1 MLTNNFALV
10 LFVHLIFTSVMTGV
24 IWVIQI
30 VHYPSFHFI
39 EKELYTAFQKF
50 HMNKI
55 SIIVIP
61 IMLAELITGMML
73 FLDKSS
79 KSPFLI
85 VSFVILVLIWLITGV
100 FFSKA
105 HNELMTGYQELVV
118 NQLVVMNWIRTI
130 LWTLRLLLLIIFVH
144 IPLNKW
150 CTLNKD

>member
-1 MLTNNFALV
+1 MLPNNFV
-10 LFVHLIFTSVMTGV
+10 LLGHLIFTSIMTGV

-85 VSFVILVLIWLITGV
+85 ISFVILVLIWLITGV

-118 NQLVVMNWIRTI
+118 NQLVVMNWIRTL
-130 LWTLRLLLLIIFVH
+130 LWTLRLLLLTYFVY
-144 IPLNKW
+144 LYFSK
-150 CTLNKD
+150 

>member
-1 MLTNNFALV
+1 MLPNNFV
-10 LFVHLIFTSVMTGV
+10 LLGHLIFTSIMTGV
-24 IWVIQI
+24 IWVIQF

-79 KSPFLI
+79 KSPFLTI
-85 VSFVILVLIWLITGV
+85 SIIILVLIWLITG
-100 FFSKA
+100 FFFAKA
-105 HNELMTGYQELVV
+105 HNELIAGYQELVV
-118 NQLVVMNWIRTI
+118 NQLVAMNWIRTL
-130 LWTLRLLLLIIFVH
+130 LWTLRLLLLTCFVYLH
-144 IPLNKW
+144 FSR
-150 CTLNKD
+150 

>member
-1 MLTNNFALV
+1 MLPNNFV
-10 LFVHLIFTSVMTGV
+10 LLGHLIFTSIMTGV

-85 VSFVILVLIWLITGV
+85 ISFVILVLIWLITGV

-118 NQLVVMNWIRTI
+118 NQLVVMNWIRTL
-130 LWTLRLLLLIIFVH
+130 LWTLRLFFLLCFAYFQLI
-144 IPLNKW
+144 K
-150 CTLNKD
+150 

>member
-1 MLTNNFALV
+1 MLPNNFV
-10 LFVHLIFTSVMTGV
+10 LLGHLIFTSIMTGV

-85 VSFVILVLIWLITGV
+85 ISFVILVLIWLITGV

-118 NQLVVMNWIRTI
+118 NQLVVMNWIRTL
-130 LWTLRLLLLIIFVH
+130 LWTLRLLLLISFVYLH
-144 IPLNKW
+144 FSK
-150 CTLNKD
+150 

>member
-1 MLTNNFALV
+1 MLLNNFV
-10 LFVHLIFTSVMTGV
+10 LLGHLIFTSIMTGV

-85 VSFVILVLIWLITGV
+85 ISFVILVLIWLITGV
-100 FFSKA
+100 FFTKA

-118 NQLVVMNWIRTI
+118 NQLVAINWIRTL
-130 LWTLRLLLLIIFVH
+130 LWTLRLLLLTCFVY
-144 IPLNKW
+144 LYYVRK
-150 CTLNKD
+150 

>member
-1 MLTNNFALV
+1 MLPNNFV
-10 LFVHLIFTSVMTGV
+10 LLGHLIFTSIMTGV

-30 VHYPSFHFI
+30 VHYPSFHFM

-85 VSFVILVLIWLITGV
+85 ISFVILVLIWLITGV

-118 NQLVVMNWIRTI
+118 NQLVVMNWIRTL
-130 LWTLRLLLLIIFVH
+130 LWTLRLLLLTCFVYLH
-144 IPLNKW
+144 FSR
-150 CTLNKD
+150 

>member
-1 MLTNNFALV
+1 MLPNNFV
-10 LFVHLIFTSVMTGV
+10 LLVHLTFTSIMTGV

-85 VSFVILVLIWLITGV
+85 ISFVLLVLIWLITGV

-105 HNELMTGYQELVV
+105 HNELMIGYQELVV
-118 NQLVVMNWIRTI
+118 NQLVVMNWIRTL
-130 LWTLRLLLLIIFVH
+130 LWTLRLLLLTYFVYLH
-144 IPLNKW
+144 FSR
-150 CTLNKD
+150 

>member
-1 MLTNNFALV
+1 MLPNNFV
-10 LFVHLIFTSVMTGV
+10 LLGHLIFTSIMTGV

-85 VSFVILVLIWLITGV
+85 ISFVILVLIWLITGV

-105 HNELMTGYQELVV
+105 HNELIAGYQELVI
-118 NQLVVMNWIRTI
+118 NQLVAMNWIRTL
-130 LWTLRLLLLIIFVH
+130 LWTLRLLLLTYFAYLH
-144 IPLNKW
+144 FSK
-150 CTLNKD
+150 

>member
-1 MLTNNFALV
+1 MLPNNFV
-10 LFVHLIFTSVMTGV
+10 LLGHLIFTSIMTGV

-85 VSFVILVLIWLITGV
+85 ISFVILVLIWLITGV
-100 FFSKA
+100 FFSFS
-105 HNELMTGYQELVV
+105 HNELMMGYQELVV
-118 NQLVVMNWIRTI
+118 NQLVVMNWIRTL
-130 LWTLRLLLLIIFVH
+130 LWTLRLLLLTSFAYLH
-144 IPLNKW
+144 FSR
-150 CTLNKD
+150 

>member
-1 MLTNNFALV
+1 MLPNNFV
-10 LFVHLIFTSVMTGV
+10 LLGHLIFTSIMTGV

-85 VSFVILVLIWLITGV
+85 ISFVILVLIWLITGV

-118 NQLVVMNWIRTI
+118 NQLVVMNWIRTL
-130 LWTLRLLLLIIFVH
+130 LWTLRLLLLTCFVYLH
-144 IPLNKW
+144 FIR
-150 CTLNKD
+150 

>member
-1 MLTNNFALV
+1 MLPNNFV
-10 LFVHLIFTSVMTGV
+10 LLGHLIFTSIMTGV

-85 VSFVILVLIWLITGV
+85 ISFVILVLIWLITGV

-118 NQLVVMNWIRTI
+118 NQLVVMNWIRTL
-130 LWTLRLLLLIIFVH
+130 LWTLRLLLLTSFVYLH
-144 IPLNKW
+144 FSR
-150 CTLNKD
+150 

>member
-1 MLTNNFALV
+1 MLPNNFV
-10 LFVHLIFTSVMTGV
+10 LLGHLIFTSIMTGV

-73 FLDKSS
+73 FLYKSS

-85 VSFVILVLIWLITGV
+85 ISFVILVLIWLITGV

-118 NQLVVMNWIRTI
+118 NQLVVMNWIRTL
-130 LWTLRLLLLIIFVH
+130 LWTLRLLLLTSFVYLH
-144 IPLNKW
+144 FSR
-150 CTLNKD
+150 

>member
-1 MLTNNFALV
+1 MLPNNFV
-10 LFVHLIFTSVMTGV
+10 LLSHLIFTSIMTGV

-85 VSFVILVLIWLITGV
+85 ISFVILVLIWLITGV

-105 HNELMTGYQELVV
+105 HNELMTGYRELVV
-118 NQLVVMNWIRTI
+118 NQLVVMNWIRTL
-130 LWTLRLLLLIIFVH
+130 LWTLRLLLLTYFVYLH
-144 IPLNKW
+144 FSR
-150 CTLNKD
+150 

>member
-1 MLTNNFALV
+1 MLPNNFV
-10 LFVHLIFTSVMTGV
+10 LLGHLIFTSIMTGV

-79 KSPFLI
+79 KSSFLI
-85 VSFVILVLIWLITGV
+85 ISFVILVLIWLITGV

-118 NQLVVMNWIRTI
+118 NQLVVMNWIRTL
-130 LWTLRLLLLIIFVH
+130 LWTLRLLLLTCFVYLH
-144 IPLNKW
+144 FSK
-150 CTLNKD
+150 

>member
-1 MLTNNFALV
+1 MLPNNFV
-10 LFVHLIFTSVMTGV
+10 LLGHLIFTSIMTGV

-73 FLDKSS
+73 FLDRGS

-85 VSFVILVLIWLITGV
+85 ISFVILVLIWLITGV

-105 HNELMTGYQELVV
+105 HNELIAGYQELVI
-118 NQLVVMNWIRTI
+118 NQLVAMNWIRTL
-130 LWTLRLLLLIIFVH
+130 LWTLRLLLLTYFAYLH
-144 IPLNKW
+144 FSK
-150 CTLNKD
+150 

>member
-1 MLTNNFALV
+1 MLLNNFV
-10 LFVHLIFTSVMTGV
+10 LLGHLIFTSIMTGV

-85 VSFVILVLIWLITGV
+85 ISFVILVLIWLITGV

-105 HNELMTGYQELVV
+105 HNELIAGYQELVV
-118 NQLVVMNWIRTI
+118 NQLVAMNWIRTL
-130 LWTLRLLLLIIFVH
+130 LWTLRLLLLTCFVYLH
-144 IPLNKW
+144 FSK
-150 CTLNKD
+150 

>member
-1 MLTNNFALV
+1 MLPNNFV
-10 LFVHLIFTSVMTGV
+10 LLGHLIFTSIMTGV

-85 VSFVILVLIWLITGV
+85 ISFVILVLIWLITGV

-118 NQLVVMNWIRTI
+118 NQLVVMNWIRTL
-130 LWTLRLLLLIIFVH
+130 LWTLRLLLLTYFVYLH
-144 IPLNKW
+144 FSR
-150 CTLNKD
+150 

>member
-1 MLTNNFALV
+1 MLPNNFV
-10 LFVHLIFTSVMTGV
+10 LLGHLIFTSIMTGV

-39 EKELYTAFQKF
+39 EKEFYTAFQKF

-85 VSFVILVLIWLITGV
+85 ISFVILVLIWLITGV

-105 HNELMTGYQELVV
+105 HNELIAGYQELVV
-118 NQLVVMNWIRTI
+118 NQLVAMNWIRTL
-130 LWTLRLLLLIIFVH
+130 LWTLRLLLLTCFVYLH
-144 IPLNKW
+144 FSR
-150 CTLNKD
+150 

>member
-1 MLTNNFALV
+1 MLPNNFV
-10 LFVHLIFTSVMTGV
+10 LLGHLIFTSIMTGV

-61 IMLAELITGMML
+61 IMLAELITGIML

-85 VSFVILVLIWLITGV
+85 ISIIILVLIWLITGV
-100 FFSKA
+100 FFTKA
-105 HNELMTGYQELVV
+105 HNELIAGYQELVV
-118 NQLVVMNWIRTI
+118 NQLVVMNWIRTL
-130 LWTLRLLLLIIFVH
+130 LWTLRLLLLTCFVYLH
-144 IPLNKW
+144 FSK
-150 CTLNKD
+150 

>member
-1 MLTNNFALV
+1 MLPNNFV
-10 LFVHLIFTSVMTGV
+10 LLGHLIFTSIMTGV

-61 IMLAELITGMML
+61 IMLAELITGIML

-85 VSFVILVLIWLITGV
+85 ISFIILVLIWLITGV
-100 FFSKA
+100 FFTKA
-105 HNELMTGYQELVV
+105 HNELITGYQELVV
-118 NQLVVMNWIRTI
+118 NQLVVMNWIRTL
-130 LWTLRLLLLIIFVH
+130 LWTLRLLLL
-144 IPLNKW
+144 
-150 CTLNKD
+150 T

>member
-1 MLTNNFALV
+1 MLPNNFV
-10 LFVHLIFTSVMTGV
+10 LLGHLIFTSIMTGV

-39 EKELYTAFQKF
+39 EKEMYTAFQKF

-73 FLDKSS
+73 FLDKGS

-85 VSFVILVLIWLITGV
+85 ISFVLLVLIWLITGV

-118 NQLVVMNWIRTI
+118 NELVVMNWIRTL
-130 LWTLRLLLLIIFVH
+130 LWTLRLLLLTCFVYLH
-144 IPLNKW
+144 FSR
-150 CTLNKD
+150 

>member
-1 MLTNNFALV
+1 MLPNNFV
-10 LFVHLIFTSVMTGV
+10 LLGHLIFTSIMTGV

-85 VSFVILVLIWLITGV
+85 ISFVILVLIWLITGV

-118 NQLVVMNWIRTI
+118 NQLVVMNWIRTL
-130 LWTLRLLLLIIFVH
+130 LWTLRLLLLTCFVYLH
-144 IPLNKW
+144 FSR
-150 CTLNKD
+150 

>member
-1 MLTNNFALV
+1 MLPNNFVLV
-10 LFVHLIFTSVMTGV
+10 LISHLAFTSIMTGV

-50 HMNKI
+50 HMKKI

-61 IMLAELITGMML
+61 IMLAELITAMIL

-85 VSFVILVLIWLITGV
+85 ISLVILFLIWLMTGV

-105 HNELMTGYQELVV
+105 HNELITGYQELVV
-118 NQLVVMNWIRTI
+118 NQLVVMNWVRTL
-130 LWTLRLLLLIIFVH
+130 LWTLRLLLLICFVY
-144 IPLNKW
+144 LYFGK
-150 CTLNKD
+150 

>member
-1 MLTNNFALV
+1 
-10 LFVHLIFTSVMTGV
+10 MTGV

-85 VSFVILVLIWLITGV
+85 ISFVILVLIWLITGV

-105 HNELMTGYQELVV
+105 HNELIAGYQELVI
-118 NQLVVMNWIRTI
+118 NQLVAMNWIRTL
-130 LWTLRLLLLIIFVH
+130 LWTLRLLLLTSFVYLH
-144 IPLNKW
+144 FSK
-150 CTLNKD
+150 

>member
-1 MLTNNFALV
+1 MLPNNFV
-10 LFVHLIFTSVMTGV
+10 LLGHLIFTSIMTGV

-85 VSFVILVLIWLITGV
+85 ISFVILVLIWLITGV
-100 FFSKA
+100 FFTKA
-105 HNELMTGYQELVV
+105 HNELIAGYQELVV
-118 NQLVVMNWIRTI
+118 NQLVAMNWIRTL
-130 LWTLRLLLLIIFVH
+130 LWTLRLLLLTCFVYLH
-144 IPLNKW
+144 FSR
-150 CTLNKD
+150 

>member
-1 MLTNNFALV
+1 MLPNNFV
-10 LFVHLIFTSVMTGV
+10 LLGHLIFTSIMTGV

-85 VSFVILVLIWLITGV
+85 ISFVILVLIWLITGV

-105 HNELMTGYQELVV
+105 HNELIAGYQELVV
-118 NQLVVMNWIRTI
+118 NQLVAMNWIRTL
-130 LWTLRLLLLIIFVH
+130 LWTLRLLLLTYFVYLH
-144 IPLNKW
+144 FSK
-150 CTLNKD
+150 

>member
-1 MLTNNFALV
+1 MLPNNFV
-10 LFVHLIFTSVMTGV
+10 LIVHLTFTSIMTGV

-85 VSFVILVLIWLITGV
+85 ISFVILVLIWLITGV

-105 HNELMTGYQELVV
+105 HNELIAGYQELVI
-118 NQLVVMNWIRTI
+118 NQLVAMNWIRTL
-130 LWTLRLLLLIIFVH
+130 LWTLRLLLLTYFVYLH
-144 IPLNKW
+144 LSK
-150 CTLNKD
+150 

>member
-1 MLTNNFALV
+1 MLQNNFV
-10 LFVHLIFTSVMTGV
+10 LLGHLIFTSIMTGV

-61 IMLAELITGMML
+61 IMLAELITGVML
-73 FLDKSS
+73 LLDKSS
-79 KSPFLI
+79 RSPFLI
-85 VSFVILVLIWLITGV
+85 ISFVILVLIWLITGV

-118 NQLVVMNWIRTI
+118 NQLVVMNWIRTL
-130 LWTLRLLLLIIFVH
+130 LWTLRLLLLTCFVYLH
-144 IPLNKW
+144 FSR
-150 CTLNKD
+150 

>member
-1 MLTNNFALV
+1 MLPNNFV
-10 LFVHLIFTSVMTGV
+10 LLGHLIFTSIMTGV

-39 EKELYTAFQKF
+39 EKEFYTAFQKF

-85 VSFVILVLIWLITGV
+85 ISFVILVLIWLITGV

-105 HNELMTGYQELVV
+105 HKELMTGYQELVV
-118 NQLVVMNWIRTI
+118 NQLVVMNWIRTL
-130 LWTLRLLLLIIFVH
+130 LWTLRLLLLTYFIYLHFSR
-144 IPLNKW
+144 
-150 CTLNKD
+150 